1 MRDKMEGEML
11 FNKAVA
17 IDFLT
22 NNHKIMSQWKQ
33 FSLTEEQ
40 VESFFELLRKE
51 ILQDVKCKRRIR
63 FTS

>member
-1 MRDKMEGEML
+1 ML

-22 NNHKIMSQWKQ
+22 NNHTIMSQWKQ
-33 FSLTEEQ
+33 FSFTEEQ

-63 FTS
+63 FAS